1 MVAIQSSP
9 EPEAQA
15 GALSE
20 VERVPGVPVS
30 DGGRKKRSGVR
41 TRMDPSLRPRA
52 RVEII
57 DEFARMERVR
67 ALAGTE
73 IAAND

>member
-1 MVAIQSSP
+1 
-9 EPEAQA
+9 
-15 GALSE
+15 
-20 VERVPGVPVS
+20 
-30 DGGRKKRSGVR
+30 
-41 TRMDPSLRPRA
+41 MDLSLRPRA